1 MEKKESDYLEKIIET
16 EQRSKSNTKRLDNL
30 ESKVDD
36 IHNLT
41 LSVREIATEM
51 KMMREDMNKI
61 DKRVMSLEDKPSKK
75 MDLIWGYIVSAILSG
90 LIVFVFMKL
99 GLK

>member
-1 MEKKESDYLEKIIET
+1 MMNKEELERLVET
-16 EQRSKSNTKRLDNL
+16 EARSKSNTKRLDSL
-30 ESKVDD
+30 EDKVED

-61 DKRVMSLEDKPSKK
+61 DKRVLAIEDKPSKR
-75 MDLIWGYIVSAILSG
+75 MDLIWGYIMSAVVGGIIG
-90 LIVFVFMKL
+90 YTLIKL

>member
-1 MEKKESDYLEKIIET
+1 MNKQEIERLVEV

-51 KMMREDMNKI
+51 KAMREDMNNI
-61 DKRVMSLEDKPSKK
+61 DKRVLAIEDKPNKK
-75 MDLIWGYIVSAILSG
+75 LDSMWGYIVSAIISG
-90 LIVFVFMKL
+90 LIVFLFVKL
-99 GLK
+99 GMR

>member
-1 MEKKESDYLEKIIET
+1 MEREDLEKLVEIEH
-16 EQRSKSNTKRLDNL
+16 RSKTNAKRIDSL
-30 ESKVDD
+30 ENKVED

-61 DKRVMSLEDKPSKK
+61 DKRVLAIEDKPSKK
-75 MDLIWGYIVSAILSG
+75 MDLIWGYIVSAIVSG
-90 LIVFVFMKL
+90 LIVFIFMKL
-99 GLK
+99 GMK

>member
-1 MEKKESDYLEKIIET
+1 MNKEELERLVET
-16 EQRSKSNTKRLDNL
+16 EARSKSNTKRLNSL
-30 ESKVDD
+30 EDKVED

-61 DKRVMSLEDKPSKK
+61 DKRVLAIEDKPSKR
-75 MDLIWGYIVSAILSG
+75 MEQIWSNIVSALIGG
-90 LIVFVFMKL
+90 LIGYCLIKL

>member
-1 MEKKESDYLEKIIET
+1 MEKNELERLVET
-16 EQRSKSNTKRLDNL
+16 ETRSKSNTKRLDNL
-30 ESKVDD
+30 EEKVED

-41 LSVREIATEM
+41 MSVREIATEM

-61 DKRVMSLEDKPSKK
+61 DKRVLAIEDKPSKR
-75 MDLIWGYIVSAILSG
+75 MDLIWGYIMSAIFSG
-90 LIVFVFMKL
+90 LVVFVFMKL

>member
-1 MEKKESDYLEKIIET
+1 MEKKEINYLEKIIES
-16 EQRSKSNTKRLDNL
+16 EQRSKSNTKRLDGL
-30 ESKVDD
+30 EIKVDD
-36 IHNLT
+36 IHNLA
-41 LSVREIATEM
+41 LSVQEIATEM

-61 DKRVMSLEDKPSKK
+61 DKRVMAIEDKPNKK

-90 LIVFVFMKL
+90 LVVFVLMEL

>member
-1 MEKKESDYLEKIIET
+1 MEEKYIEKIIET
-16 EQRSKSNTKRLDNL
+16 ESRSKSNTKRLDGL
-30 ESKVDD
+30 EEKVED

-41 LSVREIATEM
+41 LAVKEIATEM

-61 DKRVMSLEDKPSKK
+61 DKRVVAIEEKPSKK
-75 MDLIWGYIVSAILSG
+75 LDQIWGYIVGSVIGGVIAYCL
-90 LIVFVFMKL
+90 VRL

>member
-1 MEKKESDYLEKIIET
+1 MDKQEIERLVEV

-51 KMMREDMNKI
+51 KAMREDMNNI
-61 DKRVMSLEDKPSKK
+61 DKRVLAIEDKPNKK
-75 MDLIWGYIVSAILSG
+75 LDSMWGYIVSAIISG
-90 LIVFVFMKL
+90 LIVFLFVKL
-99 GLK
+99 GMR

>member
-1 MEKKESDYLEKIIET
+1 MEDKYIEKIMET
-16 EQRSKSNTKRLDNL
+16 ESRSKSNTKRLDGL
-30 ESKVDD
+30 AEKVED

-51 KMMREDMNKI
+51 KAMREDMNKI
-61 DKRVMSLEDKPSKK
+61 DKRVMAIEDKPSKK
-75 MDLIWGYIVSAILSG
+75 MDQIWGYVVGG
-90 LIVFVFMKL
+90 LIGAVITVVAVQL

>member
-1 MEKKESDYLEKIIET
+1 MEKKESDYLERLIET
-16 EQRSKSNTKRLDNL
+16 AQRCKSNTKRLDSL
-30 ESKVDD
+30 EIKVDD
-36 IHNLT
+36 IHNLA
-41 LSVREIATEM
+41 LSVQEIATEM

-61 DKRVMSLEDKPSKK
+61 DKRVMAIEDKPNKK

-90 LIVFVFMKL
+90 LVVFVFMKL

>member
-1 MEKKESDYLEKIIET
+1 MNQVDKEYIKNIIET
-16 EQRSKSNTKRLDNL
+16 ESRSKSNTKRLDTL
-30 ESKVDD
+30 ESKVED

-51 KMMREDMNKI
+51 KMMREDVNKI
-61 DKRVMSLEDKPSKK
+61 DKRVLAIEDKPSKK
-75 MDLIWGYIVSAILSG
+75 MDQLWGYIVGALVGGMIAYCL
-90 LIVFVFMKL
+90 MKM

>member
-1 MEKKESDYLEKIIET
+1 MDKQEIERLVEV

-51 KMMREDMNKI
+51 KAMREDMNNI
-61 DKRVMSLEDKPSKK
+61 DKRVLAIEDKPNKK
-75 MDLIWGYIVSAILSG
+75 LDSMWGYLVSAIISG
-90 LIVFVFMKL
+90 LIVFLFVKL
-99 GLK
+99 GMR

>member
-1 MEKKESDYLEKIIET
+1 MEREDLEKLVEV
-16 EQRSKSNTKRLDNL
+16 EQRSKSNTKRIDNL
-30 ESKVDD
+30 ENKVED

-61 DKRVMSLEDKPSKK
+61 DKRVLAIEDKPSKK
-75 MDLIWGYIVSAILSG
+75 MDLIWGYIVSAIVSG
-90 LIVFVFMKL
+90 LIVFIFMKL
-99 GLK
+99 GMK

>member
-1 MEKKESDYLEKIIET
+1 MEDKYIEKIIET
-16 EQRSKSNTKRLDNL
+16 ESRSKSNTKRLDGL
-30 ESKVDD
+30 AEKVED

-51 KMMREDMNKI
+51 KAMREDMNKI
-61 DKRVMSLEDKPSKK
+61 DKRVMAIEDKPSKK
-75 MDLIWGYIVSAILSG
+75 MDQIWGYVVGG
-90 LIVFVFMKL
+90 LIGAVITFIAVQL

>member
-1 MEKKESDYLEKIIET
+1 MEEKYIENLIET
-16 EQRSKSNTKRLDNL
+16 EQRSKSNTKRLDSL
-30 ESKVDD
+30 EEKVED

-41 LSVREIATEM
+41 LSVKEIATEM

-61 DKRVMSLEDKPSKK
+61 DKRVMAIEDKPSKK
-75 MDLIWGYIVSAILSG
+75 MDQLWGYIVGGFVGAI
-90 LIVFVFMKL
+90 ITFIAVKL